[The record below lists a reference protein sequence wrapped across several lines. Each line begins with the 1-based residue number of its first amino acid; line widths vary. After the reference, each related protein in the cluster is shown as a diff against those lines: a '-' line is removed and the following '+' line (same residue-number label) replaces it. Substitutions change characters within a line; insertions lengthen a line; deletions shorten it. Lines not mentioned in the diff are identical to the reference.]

1 MDSTIFR
8 RIRPSPML
16 LSPLLLTFIQ
26 KEKRH
31 AIQDNKPLINIH
43 KRPQRPEPSS
53 EGLMDDDEKFEEN
66 EGHEP
71 YPKRVHYANIEP
83 GMHNRCLRLPR
94 FVLLTKLHE
103 GSEWCLIDWW
113 PTWVNE
119 LFITNLPVLLDASA
133 SKDSK
138 LGKAYVWLIHDIV
151 GKRPCRSTDC
161 HEYLVAW
168 SNSWIKKDDLTSF
181 YICDKK

>member
-1 MDSTIFR
+1 MDSTVFR
-8 RIRPSPML
+8 QIRPSPML

-26 KEKRH
+26 KEKKSTNE
-31 AIQDNKPLINIH
+31 DTNKPLLKIH
-43 KRPQRPEPSS
+43 KRPERSEPSPAT
-53 EGLMDDDEKFEEN
+53 LLDDGEEN
-66 EGHEP
+66 DGCEP

-83 GMHNRCLRLPR
+83 GMHTRCLRLPR
-94 FVLLTKLHE
+94 FVLLTKMHE
-103 GSEWCLIDWW
+103 GHDWCLIDWW

-133 SKDSK
+133 SRENK

-151 GKRPCRSTDC
+151 GKRPCRSTNC

-168 SNSWIKKDDLTSF
+168 SNSWIKKEDLTSF
-181 YICDKK
+181 YICEKK